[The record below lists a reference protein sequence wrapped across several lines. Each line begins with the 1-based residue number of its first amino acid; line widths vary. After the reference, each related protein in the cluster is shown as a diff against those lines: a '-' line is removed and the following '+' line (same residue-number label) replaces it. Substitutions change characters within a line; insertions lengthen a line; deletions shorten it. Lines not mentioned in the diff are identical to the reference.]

1 MEEFLKQ
8 LMGKR
13 VDVSCTASPV
23 VRGEVVDV
31 KAGILHLRDEDE
43 NLSYVAI
50 DKIAV
55 IGEVKESVSRPGF
68 VI

>member
-8 LMGKR
+8 FIGKS
-13 VDVSCTASPV
+13 VDVSCTAAPV

-31 KAGILHLRDEDE
+31 KTGILHLRDEDE

-55 IGEVKESVSRPGF
+55 IGEVKESVTRPGF
-68 VI
+68 VS